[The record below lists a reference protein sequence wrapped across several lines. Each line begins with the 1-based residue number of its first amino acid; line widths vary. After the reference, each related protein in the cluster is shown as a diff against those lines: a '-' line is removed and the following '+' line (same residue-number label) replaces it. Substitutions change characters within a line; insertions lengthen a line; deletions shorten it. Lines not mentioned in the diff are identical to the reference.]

1 MSYTIKRWNGLIT
14 TASVHPQPVVYIT
27 PDVNLLSFSQKNN
40 NTFLVKITGTNLPYD
55 DKLIL
60 ASMMP
65 SSLGP
70 GNCRPNFFKET
81 GLYAIVLSSEWYGQ
95 PEDMDDLGFINIVGL
110 NIIDGVMSDQD
121 KADMTPV
128 NAVMA
133 SKMTPFITKYKNID
147 ILILSV
153 AVMVFVGVFGY
164 ILWRIYQKSKTP
176 TIFGSRTPRI
186 DGNERFRNLLRR
198 GNIEENINIWNK

>member
-14 TASVHPQPVVYIT
+14 TASIHPQPVVYIS

-40 NTFLVKITGTNLPYD
+40 NTFLVKISGTNLPYD
-55 DKLIL
+55 NQIIL

-70 GNCRPNFFKET
+70 GNCRPNFFKDT

-95 PEDMDDLGFINIVGL
+95 PENMENLGFINIVGL

-121 KADMTPV
+121 NVVSTPI

-133 SKMTPFITKYKNID
+133 SKMTPFITKYKNLD
-147 ILILSV
+147 ILILLISV
-153 AVMVFVGVFGY
+153 IVFVCVIGY
-164 ILWRIYQKSKTP
+164 ILWRIWLNKNNRLNIPQNIETNS
-176 TIFGSRTPRI
+176 FLS
-186 DGNERFRNLLRR
+186 RFRKR
-198 GNIEENINIWNK
+198 